1 MLVRLFL
8 QTSVWLVIMGSLLF
22 VPAGTIAWPEAWIY
36 LAIIGGVGSAA
47 GLWFARND
55 PGLLRER
62 MAAPFQAG
70 QPAWDKAILALF
82 FALYLGSFVVAGL
95 DAVRWRTTVMPAW
108 VETVGA
114 ACILA
119 SYAIIWR
126 VLAENSFAAPVV
138 RIQDERGQR
147 IVTSGPYAIVRHP
160 MYGGAILFLLGTP
173 LLLGS
178 TYGLVFVPLLV
189 ILLAVRSVFEER
201 ALANRFPDLTALR
214 KEDHRRDAADAEGG
228 GDLGNALGVELGEA
242 NRWLEVAGGRSE
254 LRRHGPT
261 RAAPARPEV
270 DENGNLGLSDH
281 PVEGVGAA
289 EFDRMAVEQRRVA
302 TPAVRQA
309 ACDQP
314 RLRRPIEAAA
324 FGTDGDKAFLHGFAP
339 PRLGQASITFDAIAS
354 RILNYSSNHR
364 DGPR

>member
-62 MAAPFQAG
+62 TASPFQAG

-201 ALANRFPDLTALR
+201 ALANRFP
-214 KEDHRRDAADAEGG
+214 EYAAY
-228 GDLGNALGVELGEA
+228 
-242 NRWLEVAGGRSE
+242 
-254 LRRHGPT
+254 
-261 RAAPARPEV
+261 AA
-270 DENGNLGLSDH
+270 
-281 PVEGVGAA
+281 
-289 EFDRMAVEQRRVA
+289 RVRFRFV
-302 TPAVRQA
+302 PLVW
-309 ACDQP
+309 
-314 RLRRPIEAAA
+314 
-324 FGTDGDKAFLHGFAP
+324 
-339 PRLGQASITFDAIAS
+339 
-354 RILNYSSNHR
+354 
-364 DGPR
+364 